1 MTRSESH
8 SSRLPRFVASA
19 LSFAALLSSS
29 DCFAEPFGGV
39 EFPLGARSFADSVVS
54 FDLHDAT
61 DVAAPYDDPKA
72 ALGTPDYSVA
82 DDTGYVSLGNTP
94 DNGTPSELVLRFDD
108 NALVDVPGDDLYV
121 FEIGPQVEATEVA
134 VSPDGKTWYDLGRI
148 EGSTRGIDLSVFSS
162 IPKVEMR
169 FVRLRDYPDG
179 STSPSPYGG
188 PDIDAVGAIGS
199 VAAAPLD
206 AGTDGS
212 IADAATPPS
221 DAATGADGASSGDA
235 ASGGGSSAVGAGGS
249 GGSAGTAGSAGK
261 GGEATGASGGG
272 TAKGGSGTE
281 ADGSA
286 APCSPTVHEVTKC
299 ECSVPGRVQGAA
311 TTPLIAAAAAILLAG
326 KRRRSRRK

>member
-1 MTRSESH
+1 MSRSES
-8 SSRLPRFVASA
+8 SLVRFVAPA

-206 AGTDGS
+206 AGADGS
-212 IADAATPPS
+212 IVDAGTPPS
-221 DAATGADGASSGDA
+221 DAATGADGASPGDA
-235 ASGGGSSAVGAGGS
+235 SGSGGSSAIGAGGS
-249 GGSAGTAGSAGK
+249 GGTAGGAGK
-261 GGEATGASGGG
+261 GGAGTGASAGG

-311 TTPLIAAAAAILLAG
+311 TAPLIAAAAAILLAG
-326 KRRRSRRK
+326 KRRRSRRSA